1 MKNALV
7 FGVFAAL
14 ITGMLIAVQ
23 ATFSSRGGHIIG
35 PIRTGVITNLGS
47 GIFAIIFII
56 ITLIWRTVEWR
67 NIPNPTIGMLL
78 FSGGLGV
85 LIVIGASYAMTTVGV
100 TAGTASLIFGQLFV
114 SGIVDSLGWG
124 GQTPIPFTW
133 QRILGLLLMGVAI
146 FLLVP
151 KSK

>member
-1 MKNALV
+1 MKNAIF

-14 ITGMLIAVQ
+14 VTGMLIAIQ

-67 NIPNPTIGMLL
+67 NLPNPTIGMLL

-85 LIVIGASYAMTTVGV
+85 LIVIGASYAMSTVGV
-100 TAGTASLIFGQLFV
+100 TAGTASLIFGQLFI

-133 QRILGLLLMGVAI
+133 QRIVGLLLMGFAI
-146 FLLVP
+146 FLLIP
-151 KSK
+151 RTK